1 MKHPRRIRE
10 AIDGILLLDKPCGVT
25 SNHALQRARNL
36 LNAQKAGHTGSL
48 DPLATGMLPL
58 CFGSATRFGHYLLE
72 ADKQYVADGLLGI
85 KTSTADALGEVIEQ
99 AESVDVTREEL
110 EAVLEQ
116 FRGDILQVP
125 SMFSALK
132 HQGQPLYKLARA
144 GKTVERAARPVTVRA
159 LRLDRF
165 EGNTFTL
172 TVTCSKGT
180 YIRNLVEDIGDALG
194 VGAHVTA
201 LRRIWTGGFAGSPML
216 TLEAFEAMTPEAR
229 REALLPAE
237 AAVDTFP
244 AIELDTESLKRL
256 QQGQSLSPEHDL
268 AANTLVRLKDA
279 EGNFNGLGVIL
290 EDNRLHA
297 RRLLPTESPEC

>member
-10 AIDGILLLDKPCGVT
+10 AIDGILLLDKPCGIT

-72 ADKQYVADGLLGI
+72 ADKQYVVDGLLGI
-85 KTSTADALGEVIEQ
+85 KTSTADALGEVIER
-99 AESVDVTREEL
+99 AASVDIKL
-110 EAVLEQ
+110 EALQAVLEQ
-116 FRGDILQVP
+116 FRGDILQIP

-132 HQGQPLYKLARA
+132 HEGQPLYKLARA
-144 GKTVERAARPVTVRA
+144 GKTVERAARPITIHA

-165 EGNTFTL
+165 EGHTFTL

-180 YIRNLVEDIGDALG
+180 YIRNLVEDIGDALA

-201 LRRIWTGGFAGSPML
+201 LRRIWTGGFADSPML

-237 AAVDTFP
+237 AAVGAFP

-256 QQGQSLSPEHDL
+256 QQGQSLSPEHVL
-268 AANTLVRLKDA
+268 AVNTLVRLKDT

-297 RRLLPTESPEC
+297 RRLLPTENT